1 MLVLVFLNALYI
13 AMMPRVLLYIYIY
26 IYLFSSFLE
35 KVEALLKQVLV
46 NQAANHD
53 EVMDAHDAHD
63 EHLTTLLTQDQPVSP
78 SSAAVSG
85 SHASEQ
91 ALQAERARL
100 EADKKR
106 LTEEKAHQKDEIARQ
121 VQ

>member
-1 MLVLVFLNALYI
+1 MFPSVFSTRRLQVFYDATG
-13 AMMPRVLLYIYIY
+13 AIYIY
-26 IYLFSSFLE
+26 TRFSSFLE
-35 KVEALLKQVLV
+35 KVGALLKQVLV

-63 EHLTTLLTQDQPVSP
+63 EHLTTLVTQDQPVSP

-106 LTEEKAHQKDEIARQ
+106 LAEEKAHQKDEIARQ

>member
-1 MLVLVFLNALYI
+1 MLPLVYC
-13 AMMPRVLLYIYIY
+13 VYIY
-26 IYLFSSFLE
+26 IYLE
-35 KVEALLKQVLV
+35 KALLKQVLA
-46 NQAANHD
+46 NQEEIKANQTANHD
-53 EVMDAHDAHD
+53 EVMDAHDVHD

-106 LTEEKAHQKDEIARQ
+106 LEERLAEEKAHQKDEIARQ